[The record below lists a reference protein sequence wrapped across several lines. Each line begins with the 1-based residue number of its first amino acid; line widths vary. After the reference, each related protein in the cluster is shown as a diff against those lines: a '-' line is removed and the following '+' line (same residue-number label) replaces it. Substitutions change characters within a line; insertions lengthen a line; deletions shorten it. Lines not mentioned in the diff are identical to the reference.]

1 MWLLLLLAAAAATPA
16 PTPSPT
22 PALTTATY
30 QYGFNSYTGAVDT
43 GALSATPFDSTS
55 PMVRIAR
62 AASTSTT
69 VALMYFNV
77 SDIPAGAVCS
87 SMSLVTTWNISS
99 TGVAFIDYFILYR
112 ALVAWDSTTTTYA
125 MTVTN
130 PAQADNTTAS
140 FFSTRL
146 RSLTTLTPGNVTLD
160 ISTTGC
166 CWITGAC
173 TNNGMWI
180 GNFGPAGS
188 GNFYIYNAEAA
199 QAYRPILTVTYYMP
213 SPTPAP
219 TANPT
224 ATPTAIPT
232 ATPTAAPTPAPTASP
247 LRSLCGYAYYA
258 HNATEAAPAVYA
270 GVWGVTVQLYAGLTL
285 SATALTGSDGSFCV
299 NATPGNYSLVAS
311 SLELTNGLAAGPT
324 GTAGSGRVDNIIVTN
339 ASLSPFAFGMV
350 QSCLN
355 PYGNCTWVN
364 DTISCVCTQYGQAG
378 ELVYDSY
385 SRRCVPLLDWVTYG
399 CDPFSIAGAPC
410 TVCLDN
416 LTLVTVPLAAGGS
429 TAYCVPSTCAPT
441 CACCSWDTTRC
452 IQCNAGYNLNGG
464 DGSCAPAPTATP
476 TAAPTAL
483 PTAIPT
489 PSPTAN
495 PTASPTAV
503 PTASPTALPTAN
515 PTVSPTPAPTP
526 LISARARKRRCAA

>member
-1 MWLLLLLAAAAATPA
+1 MWLLLFLAVAAATPS
-16 PTPSPT
+16 PTPAPT

-69 VALMYFNV
+69 VALMYFNM
-77 SDIPAGAVCS
+77 SDIPAGAACS

-180 GNFGPAGS
+180 GNFGPSGS

-199 QAYRPILTVTYYMP
+199 QAYRPILTVNYYMP
-213 SPTPAP
+213 APTVAP
-219 TANPT
+219 TAVPTVAPTAIPTASPT

-232 ATPTAAPTPAPTASP
+232 AAPTAVPTASPTANPTPAPTASP

-270 GVWGVTVQLYAGLTL
+270 GVWGVTVQLYTGATL

-324 GTAGSGRVDNIIVTN
+324 GIASAGRVDNIIVTSS
-339 ASLSPFAFGMV
+339 SLSPFAFGMV

-364 DTISCVCTQYGQAG
+364 NTISCVCTQYGQAG

-385 SRRCVPLLDWVTYG
+385 SRRCVPLFDWVTYG

-416 LTLVTVPLAAGGS
+416 MTLVTVPLAAGGS
-429 TAYCVPSTCAPT
+429 TSYCVPTTCAPT
-441 CACCSWDTTRC
+441 CACCSWDTTQC
-452 IQCNAGYNLNGG
+452 IRCNAGYTLSGG
-464 DGSCAPAPTATP
+464 VCSLTPTATP
-476 TAAPTAL
+476 TA
-483 PTAIPT
+483 
-489 PSPTAN
+489 SPTAN
-495 PTASPTAV
+495 PTGTPTVCIATFA
-503 PTASPTALPTAN
+503 PSDTALCG
-515 PTVSPTPAPTP
+515 SC
-526 LISARARKRRCAA
+526 LLH